1 MMIAGVL
8 LAVWLYNSSYQESV
22 AKGNTLKEIK
32 AQIGAVNEGNAE
44 GDLNALKADEAR
56 LTDENPAD
64 SQRGLFMSFMRF
76 MGTKP

>member
-64 SQRGLFMSFMRF
+64 SRRGLFMSFMRF